1 MAASEEQ
8 IDMAYSAEISRANPS
23 CFLFVIDQSGSMN
36 DPVGGGETGKRKA
49 DGVSDAVN
57 RLLQEL
63 TLKCV
68 RAEGQVWDYYSVGVV
83 GYGAAVGP
91 AFGGALSGRDL
102 VPISQIADN
111 PVRID
116 TRTKKVDDGAGGLV
130 DKSVRFP
137 IWFDP
142 VSNGGTPMCQALGNA
157 QSMLSSWLAQHP
169 TSFPPVVIQITDGE
183 STDGDPSGAM
193 RAVTDLASTDGN
205 VLLFNLHLS
214 STNSR
219 PISFPDSAAE
229 LPDQYSRMLFDS
241 ASRLTPFMRDVAA
254 RDHGLPMSD
263 GSKAFVFNADLTLV
277 VQALDIGTRP
287 SNLR

>member
-1 MAASEEQ
+1 
-8 IDMAYSAEISRANPS
+8 MAYSAEISRANPS
-23 CFLFVIDQSGSMN
+23 CFLFVIDQSGSMG
-36 DPVGGGETGKRKA
+36 DAFGGGESARKKA
-49 DGVSDAVN
+49 EGVSDAVN

-68 RAEGQVWDYYSVGVV
+68 RTEGQVWDFYSVGVI
-83 GYGAAVGP
+83 GYGATVGP
-91 AFGGALSGRDL
+91 AFGGALGGRDL

-116 TRTKKVDDGAGGLV
+116 VRAKKVDDGAGGLV
-130 DKSVRFP
+130 EQSVRFP

-142 VSNGGTPMCQALGNA
+142 VANGGTPMCQALGRT
-157 QSMLSSWLAQHP
+157 QSMLTGFLAQHP
-169 TSFPPVVIQITDGE
+169 TCFPPVVIHITDGE
-183 STDGDPSGAM
+183 STDGDPSNAM
-193 RAVTDLASTDGN
+193 RALTDLASADGN

-214 STNSR
+214 STNAR

-229 LPDQYSRMLFDS
+229 LSDQYSRMLFDG
-241 ASRLTPFMRDVAA
+241 ASTLTPFMRDVAA
-254 RDHGLPMSD
+254 RDHGLRMSD
-263 GSKAFVFNADLTLV
+263 GSKAFVLNADLTLV